1 WTASS
6 ISSIIGHATPISQK
20 RKAEDYLDEFRI
32 WLNETVRLP
41 EVQGIATYHLQKI
54 YTVGF
59 AAVYAILAPFGIAGI
74 IGGLNRKKAL
84 IKGFMIQYWIA
95 TIAFVGLSVGLIT
108 MAGSSKRDT
117 FIKCKGE
124 FPPNSE
130 EDVRQICINRVLEFE
145 NITKIASYVQGGVLV
160 FFGIFVTIFGVREFM
175 DIKMDE
181 ETSSLLDRVDF
192 NNKEEIESNT
202 SSMSDH
208 NQLLP
213 PGSAL
218 NRNLSNA
225 SSAYS
230 SSSSNSNGSI
240 NRYPPMTPYSGVPG
254 RNPVPSNYPHPN
266 ATNLSRPHHPS
277 NLSRM

>member
-1 WTASS
+1 M
-6 ISSIIGHATPISQK
+6 IIGRTLTQEIRLMTRRFPV
-20 RKAEDYLDEFRI
+20 EVYPLV
-32 WLNETVRLP
+32 TVTSFALCYA
-41 EVQGIATYHLQKI
+41 VVATYHLQKI

-74 IGGLNRKKAL
+74 I
-84 IKGFMIQYWIA
+84 GFMIQYWIA

-266 ATNLSRPHHPS
+266 ATNLS
-277 NLSRM
+277 